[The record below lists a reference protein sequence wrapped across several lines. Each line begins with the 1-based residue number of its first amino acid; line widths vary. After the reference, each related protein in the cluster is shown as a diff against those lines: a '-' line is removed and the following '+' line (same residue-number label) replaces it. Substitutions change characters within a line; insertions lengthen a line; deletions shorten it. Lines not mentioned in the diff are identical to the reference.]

1 MTMDSNPQLRTEL
14 VERKTP
20 RSHSGSGGIEPRT
33 EQTLRFFG
41 QIIADRYRI
50 EKLIAR
56 GAMGQVY
63 AGTELD
69 VDRPV
74 AIKILPVRE
83 QARDQRYRR
92 RFRREASIAS
102 RLQHPNI
109 VTIYDFGE
117 TRAGDLFIAMER
129 VPGRNLATLLEEEQ
143 RLPPLRALGI
153 AIQIARALRKAHG
166 EGVVHRDLKPD
177 NVMVQ
182 PAEDGLDFVKV
193 LDFGLVKVFDTEA
206 SGISPDEEI
215 SYAGSFMGTPAY
227 MA

>member
-56 GAMGQVY
+56 GAMGHVY

-74 AIKILPVRE
+74 AIKILSVRDT
-83 QARDQRYRR
+83 AGNDRYHR
-92 RFRREASIAS
+92 RFHREASIAS
-102 RLQHPNI
+102 RLSHPNV
-109 VTIYDFGE
+109 VTIYDYGE
-117 TRAGDLFIAMER
+117 TRIGDLWMAMER
-129 VPGRNLATLLEEEQ
+129 VPGRNPSHLLQEE
-143 RLPPLRALGI
+143 
-153 AIQIARALRKAHG
+153 
-166 EGVVHRDLKPD
+166 
-177 NVMVQ
+177 
-182 PAEDGLDFVKV
+182 
-193 LDFGLVKVFDTEA
+193 
-206 SGISPDEEI
+206 
-215 SYAGSFMGTPAY
+215 
-227 MA
+227 